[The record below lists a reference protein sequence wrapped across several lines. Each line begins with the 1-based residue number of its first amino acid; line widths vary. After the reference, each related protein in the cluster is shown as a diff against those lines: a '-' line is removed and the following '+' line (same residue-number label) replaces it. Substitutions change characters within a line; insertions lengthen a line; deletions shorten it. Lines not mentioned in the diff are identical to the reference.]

1 MNGQMWGL
9 EEAPGPELGVRED
22 FVQPKVLLLMLGL
35 DAQKVIQ
42 MGRWGGEPTVRKTFI
57 LSFVHTA
64 RIYSVALPTGIVLST
79 RDTAGNKTP
88 TLEEWSVIPVGEG
101 AQ

>member
-9 EEAPGPELGVRED
+9 EEVLGPELGVRED
-22 FVQPKVLLLMLGL
+22 FVQLKVMLLMLGL

-42 MGRWGGEPTVRKTFI
+42 MGRRGGEPTVRKMFI

-64 RIYSVALPTGIVLST
+64 RIYSLALPTGTVLST
-79 RDTAGNKTP
+79 RDTAGNQSP
-88 TLEEWSVIPVGEG
+88 ALEEWSIIPVGEG